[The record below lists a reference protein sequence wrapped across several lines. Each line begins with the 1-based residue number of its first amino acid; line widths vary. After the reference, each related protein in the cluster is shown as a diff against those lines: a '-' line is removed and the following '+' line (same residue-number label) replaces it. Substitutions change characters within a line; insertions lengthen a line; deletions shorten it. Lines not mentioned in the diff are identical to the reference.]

1 MGLKQQ
7 TISNVK
13 WSFIESISLKAI
25 GFILSIILARLLLPE
40 DFGLLAVVNVF
51 YLLVTLFIDGGLK
64 EALIQKKDATEIHYS
79 SVFWMNLMVGVFLYG
94 LLFIAAPFIE
104 NFYDYDNLSFYIRL
118 QSLTLI
124 IESFGIIQ
132 IAKATKEL

>member
-25 GFILSIILARLLLPE
+25 GFVLSIILARLLLPE

-51 YLLVTLFIDGGLK
+51 YLLVILFIDGGLK
-64 EALIQKKDATEIHYS
+64 EALIQKKNAMDSDYSTVFWLNLLVS
-79 SVFWMNLMVGVFLYG
+79 SVIYFLLY
-94 LLFIAAPFIE
+94 ISAPAIE
-104 NFYDYDNLSFYIRL
+104 TY
-118 QSLTLI
+118 
-124 IESFGIIQ
+124 FGYQ
-132 IAKATKEL
+132 